1 MICTLLQ
8 NWFHPRPYPI
18 LTQFSEIFNGPEN
31 LMSKASNYRPAVHI
45 KPGNYFFFRKNSV
58 NYKIKKLLSSFLF
71 DSLINPDLI
80 LTPYLNITET
90 EMGK

>member
-45 KPGNYFFFRKNSV
+45 KPGNYFFSGKTPLITKLR
-58 NYKIKKLLSSFLF
+58 NYCPLSILTH
-71 DSLINPDLI
+71 LLI
-80 LTPYLNITET
+80 LI
-90 EMGK
+90 